1 MLYLAVPKIPQFG
14 LGPSPRYDKCLS
26 TPDLLVGSCWSLP
39 PVGPST
45 HDYELAAVGAY
56 LRLGPSTP
64 DYELRPST
72 PDLRLASVG
81 AYLRCGCAK
90 QSDYLQE
97 EYLNP

>member
-1 MLYLAVPKIPQFG
+1 MLYLVVPKIPQFG
-14 LGPSPRYDKCLS
+14 LGPSPRYDKCLL

-39 PVGPST
+39 PVGVLTP
-45 HDYELAAVGAY
+45 D

-64 DYELRPST
+64 DYEL
-72 PDLRLASVG
+72 AAVG